1 MNTSKNEKG
10 TLIKT
15 LAKKM
20 EITKGKVLTS
30 LLTSFALCFLL
41 FIYSTFSVFFNNS
54 EELYFSL
61 MDFAKFYILIF
72 AVCTF
77 IGFAILLI
85 TKKRLHYILFS
96 LASGVTICAYVQSFI
111 SNLTFKGL
119 PGDGMTTPP
128 SLAEK
133 AINLAIWLIVIA
145 VLVFFCTFFKKAAVV
160 RRFIPLVLILVTV
173 MQIFSLIP
181 SAINHFTNNAN
192 KFKNSQL
199 YVLTKENQLELS
211 EEENIIVLVLDCLDR
226 EFFVEYTDAYPDA
239 MDEFD
244 GFTYYDDNIAAYP
257 RTFPALTSMLTG
269 KTNDFSLGRV
279 DYFEEAYTD
288 TNLLKDLK
296 TNGYKI
302 NLYMPIYYGYDNADV
317 FAKYA
322 DNVSLAEGYHI
333 PSYMALTKRM
343 LLLSS
348 YFWAPKILK
357 SNAISARA
365 LSSVGSFIC
374 EEQTYSVDD
383 SSDPAFYQELLSDG
397 LNTDSDKKVF
407 TFMHLRG
414 CHPPFTMNE
423 NCEQEVSGNVTSLQQ
438 TTGAFKIVKEYIN
451 QLKELGV
458 YENSTIIITGDH
470 SGAEGWGSTD
480 YYSHSMNTALLV
492 KPKGESGT
500 AFKTSDAQV
509 SQDNL
514 LAEIV
519 KSAELETAY
528 DYGKAYSDIT
538 EEDITT
544 RTHYLMRQ
552 KNLAGRQYELV
563 TYNII
568 GDGRNFDNWKIVDTK
583 TFEGLYD

>member
-1 MNTSKNEKG
+1 MDISKSKKES
-10 TLIKT
+10 LIKRF
-15 LAKKM
+15 AKKRD
-20 EITKGKVLTS
+20 ITKRKVITA

-54 EELYFSL
+54 KELYFSL
-61 MDFAKFYILIF
+61 MDFAKIYIVLF
-72 AVCTF
+72 TGCTL
-77 IGFAILLI
+77 IGFVILLI
-85 TKKRLHYILFS
+85 TKKRLHYFLFS
-96 LASGVTICAYVQSFI
+96 LASGVAICAYVQSFI
-111 SNLTFKGL
+111 TNLTFKGL
-119 PGDGMTTPP
+119 PGDGMATPP

-145 VLVFFCTFFKKAAVV
+145 VLVFFCTFFKKADVV
-160 RRFIPLVLILVTV
+160 RRFVPLALILITV
-173 MQIFSLIP
+173 MQIFSLVP

-199 YVLTKENQLELS
+199 YVLTKKNQLELS
-211 EEENIIVLVLDCLDR
+211 EEENIIVIILDCLDR
-226 EFFVEYTDAYPDA
+226 EFFTEYMNAYPDA

-244 GFTYYDDNIAAYP
+244 GFTYYDDNIATYP

-269 KTNDFSLGRV
+269 KTTDFSLSRT

-288 TNLLKDLK
+288 AVLLKDLK

-302 NLYMPIYYGYDNADV
+302 NLFMPIYYGYDNADV
-317 FAKYA
+317 FAEYA
-322 DNVSLAEGYHI
+322 DNVALAEGYRI
-333 PSYMALTKRM
+333 PSYMTLTKRM

-348 YFWAPKILK
+348 YFWAPQALK
-357 SNAISARA
+357 SNAVSARS

-374 EEQTYSVDD
+374 EEEIYSVDD
-383 SSDPAFYQELLSDG
+383 NSDPAFYKELLSDG
-397 LNTDSDKKVF
+397 LNSDSDKKVF

-423 NCEQEVSGNVTSLQQ
+423 NCEQDSSGNVTSLQQ

-470 SGAEGWGSTD
+470 SGAEGWESTD

-500 AFKTSDAQV
+500 AFKTSNAQV
-509 SQDNL
+509 SQENL

-519 KSAELETAY
+519 KSAELETDY

-538 EEDITT
+538 ENETTT

-552 KNLAGRQYELV
+552 ENLAGRQYELV
-563 TYNII
+563 TYNIT
-568 GDGRNFDNWKIVDTK
+568 GNGRNFDNWKIVDTK
-583 TFEGLYD
+583 DFEGLYD